1 MGDLSDVNDVARIMR
16 SPEGQ
21 ARLEGIRASLAG
33 RTIVDVEFT
42 NETHAIS
49 ILLLLDDGDT
59 FLAMDPSLDVDALRD
74 EFAEVIDRERLVD
87 YPPSVVRRV
96 VARDRRR
103 A

>member
-1 MGDLSDVNDVARIMR
+1 MGDLSDMNDVARAMR

-33 RTIVDVEFT
+33 RTIMSVEFA

-49 ILLLLDDGDT
+49 ILLHLDNSDT
-59 FLAMDPSLDVDALRD
+59 FFAMDPSLDVEALRE
-74 EFAEVIDRERLVD
+74 EFAEVIERERQVD

-96 VARDRRR
+96 VARDRRWS
-103 A
+103 

>member
-1 MGDLSDVNDVARIMR
+1 MGSLSDMNDIARVLR
-16 SPEGQ
+16 STEGM
-21 ARLEGIRASLAG
+21 ARLDGIRASLVG
-33 RTIVDVEFT
+33 RTIVDVKFA

-49 ILLLLDDGDT
+49 ILLHLDDGDT

>member
-59 FLAMDPSLDVDALRD
+59 FLAMDPSLDVDVLRAD
-74 EFAEVIDRERLVD
+74 FEDVIHRELLLD
-87 YPPSVVRRV
+87 YPE
-96 VARDRRR
+96 RR
-103 A
+103 ADGVTG